1 MPSSPDNGEKKC
13 RFGNS
18 PFALIYNVGRIVTF
32 TREQFEAAT
41 HVARMCLCGKCDCCA
56 VVAHVNKREETKP
69 DPQKTALAVV
79 IRHQNRP
86 SGMAQ

>member
-1 MPSSPDNGEKKC
+1 MPLRQLAVRADLQC
-13 RFGNS
+13 RAHRDLY
-18 PFALIYNVGRIVTF
+18 PRTIRD
-32 TREQFEAAT
+32 RT
-41 HVARMCLCGKCDCCA
+41 HVVRMCLCGKCDCCA

-79 IRHQNRP
+79 IRYQNKP